1 MRRRSAVGRR
11 GTGQRRKLVWSDATG
26 ALSFAPADN
35 SVFDLLAP
43 LRVAGAS
50 VLGATVMRT
59 HVRMFN
65 TGPAITRGDQL
76 VWGLLVGESQDVGL
90 NIAGAPN
97 ANAEPML
104 DWAMHPREYATL
116 GYDGTALGAYDNG
129 HGPNKLIYDV
139 RSKRKV
145 QEMNQSWHLVM
156 TQVTVGTA
164 GSAAWLFHT
173 RTLLALP

>member
-1 MRRRSAVGRR
+1 MRRRQAIRR
-11 GTGQRRKLVWSDATG
+11 GSANRRKLVWSDATG
-26 ALSFAPADN
+26 ALSFAAADN

-59 HVRMFN
+59 HIRLVN
-65 TGPAITRGDQL
+65 TAATITRGDQL

-104 DWAMHPREYATL
+104 DWAMHPREWATF
-116 GYDGTALGAYDNG
+116 GYDGTSLGAYDNG
-129 HGPNKLIYDV
+129 HGANKLIYDV

-156 TQVTVGTA
+156 TQSSLGTA
-164 GSAAWLFHT
+164 GAAAWLFQA